1 MLHLGSSHYR
11 ASRSRDLL
19 QLKRY
24 LDAETV
30 VVAHLLG
37 RVKCRGM
44 LGALLV
50 ESAGGLR
57 FRPGTGFS
65 DAEREAPPAVGSTIT
80 YKDLGTTRH
89 GLPRFASFMRMRAE

>member
-30 VVAHLLG
+30 VVAHLPG

-50 ESAGGLR
+50 ES
-57 FRPGTGFS
+57 
-65 DAEREAPPAVGSTIT
+65 
-80 YKDLGTTRH
+80 
-89 GLPRFASFMRMRAE
+89 